1 MYFVLL
7 FRSVV
12 VCFVPVFRLIVV
24 CSVVLCFVSVFHPI
38 VVCSVSILESDLG
51 VDFLAYSLVVC

>member
-1 MYFVLL
+1 M
-7 FRSVV
+7 FRSCVSSNSSVFRPVV
-12 VCFVPVFRLIVV
+12 V
-24 CSVVLCFVSVFHPI
+24 CFVSVFHPI